1 MPRAVTYLF
10 FVAVIKEEIKKSFI
24 ISTPEVADSGKWDGS
39 QFSFFNPIQ
48 KRSFPDEKQKNSNE
62 EQKSPTFK

>member
-1 MPRAVTYLF
+1 MAKAVTYLLCLT
-10 FVAVIKEEIKKSFI
+10 VIKEEIKKSFI
-24 ISTPEVADSGKWDGS
+24 ISTPEVADSGKWDRS

-48 KRSFPDEKQKNSNE
+48 KRSFPNEKQKNSNE